1 MVVPSLSW
9 QSVALKPSER
19 SPPAA
24 LCVCVCVVSHAPQD
38 DALGIVAPVLPL
50 LSPGGVL
57 IFTVKCPT
65 KYVTQASLA
74 TLEQGLAKNFT
85 LKVPTPADASSIR
98 TTATA
103 AAEGDT
109 KAAAAAKPKLEEA
122 AAAGGDTDSSGT
134 VAAAGAGKGKGDGG
148 GPLREW
154 SSMKVVWLLAN
165 TDHERTLIATAA
177 AAAATTD
184 AAAAAGGT

>member
-1 MVVPSLSW
+1 VF
-9 QSVALKPSER
+9 
-19 SPPAA
+19 
-24 LCVCVCVVSHAPQD
+24 VCVFSHAPQD

-109 KAAAAAKPKLEEA
+109 KAAAAKPKQEEA
-122 AAAGGDTDSSGT
+122 EAGDADSSGA
-134 VAAAGAGKGKGDGG
+134 VAAGAGKGKVGSG

-177 AAAATTD
+177 AAATTD
-184 AAAAAGGT
+184 AAAAGGT